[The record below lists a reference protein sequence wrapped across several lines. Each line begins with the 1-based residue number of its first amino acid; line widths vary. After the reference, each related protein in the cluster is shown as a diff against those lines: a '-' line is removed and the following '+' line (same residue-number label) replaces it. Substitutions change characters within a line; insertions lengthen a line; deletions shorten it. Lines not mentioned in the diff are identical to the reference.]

1 MSITIVTEPK
11 VYLVGLQRVDLAEL
25 SLFLHDEG
33 FEGWHTDAPSAGET
47 LIEIAGRNC
56 YQSFQN
62 PRPGGNEAY
71 IRHLL
76 EVGHGSVLE
85 HCVFSFILTGVS
97 RSFSHELVRH
107 RVGFSYSQ
115 LSQRYV
121 DESDVAF
128 VVPPLYRGLPES
140 HSILCGWRHSCS
152 KALETYRFLVDM
164 ADVMAECQSIA
175 ARQATRRKVIREA
188 ARSVLPECTE
198 TKIFVT
204 ANVRA
209 LRHFLELRGDPG
221 ADAEIRSVAVELARV
236 LKAAAPHCFADAA
249 IAGDPPRVTVEHHK
263 V

>member
-33 FEGWHTDAPSAGET
+33 FEDWHTDAPSAGEN

-56 YQSFQN
+56 YQSFKH
-62 PRPGGNEAY
+62 PRPGGNAAY

-85 HCVFSFILTGVS
+85 HCVFSFIFTGVS
-97 RSFSHELVRH
+97 RSFTHELVRH
-107 RVGFSYSQ
+107 RVGFSYSE
-115 LSQRYV
+115 LSQRFV
-121 DESDVAF
+121 DNSDAAF
-128 VVPPLYRGLPES
+128 VLPPLYRELPHDHAVVRQWKDFCAQALRTYSSLSLHVPPAFE
-140 HSILCGWRHSCS
+140 GGDRTAQR
-152 KALETYRFLVDM
+152 KAV
-164 ADVMAECQSIA
+164 
-175 ARQATRRKVIREA
+175 REA

-209 LRHFLELRGDPG
+209 LRHFLGLRGDLG
-221 ADAEIRSVAVELARV
+221 ADAEIRSVAVELALV
-236 LKAAAPHCFADAA
+236 LKDAAPHGFADVT
-249 IAGDPPRVTVEHHK
+249 IADDPPRVTVEHHK

>member
-1 MSITIVTEPK
+1 MNITVITEPK
-11 VYLVGLQRVDLAEL
+11 VYLVGKPFVDWDAMYH
-25 SLFLHDEG
+25 FLKDSDCPD
-33 FEGWHTDAPSAGET
+33 WNTDTRNPGEV
-47 LIEIAGRNC
+47 LIETAGRNC
-56 YQSFQN
+56 YQSFKH
-62 PRPGGNEAY
+62 PRPGGNAAY

-128 VVPPLYRGLPES
+128 VLPPLYRGLPQS
-140 HSILCGWRHSCS
+140 HAILGRWRDSCS
-152 KALETYRFLVDM
+152 RALDAYRFLVDM

-175 ARQATRRKVIREA
+175 ARQSARRKVIREA

-209 LRHFLELRGDPG
+209 LRHFLELRGNPG
-221 ADAEIRSVAVELARV
+221 ADAEIRSVAVALAEV
-236 LKAAAPHCFADAA
+236 LKAAAPHCFADVT
-249 IAGDPPRVTVEHHK
+249 IAGDPPRVTVEHRK

>member
-33 FEGWHTDAPSAGET
+33 FEDWHTDAPSAGEN

-56 YQSFQN
+56 YQSFKH
-62 PRPGGNEAY
+62 PRPGGNAAY

-85 HCVFSFILTGVS
+85 HCVFSFIFTGVS
-97 RSFSHELVRH
+97 RSFTHELVRH

-128 VVPPLYRGLPES
+128 VLPPLYRGLPDS
-140 HSILCGWRHSCS
+140 HAILGRWRDSCS
-152 KALETYRFLVDM
+152 RALDAYRFLVDM

-175 ARQATRRKVIREA
+175 AARRKVIREA
-188 ARSVLPECTE
+188 ARSVLPNCTE
-198 TKIFVT
+198 TKIFIT

-221 ADAEIRSVAVELARV
+221 ADAEIRSVAVVLAEV
-236 LKAAAPHCFADAA
+236 LKDAAPHCFADAT
-249 IAGDPPRVTVEHHK
+249 IAGDPPRVTVEHRK